1 MFKIDLSFFLIY
13 WHFGLDLLQVNK
25 LVFKVD
31 ELL

>member
-1 MFKIDLSFFLIY
+1 MFKIDLSFLIY

-25 LVFKVD
+25 LVFKLD